1 MKANRATRAIGAAI
15 GEARRTRGLTQ
26 AQLGARLRVS
36 RTTIARYEQGLRLLS
51 VQMLIAL
58 ADALEASAD
67 TLLGRRVA

>member
-1 MKANRATRAIGAAI
+1 
-15 GEARRTRGLTQ
+15 
-26 AQLGARLRVS
+26 VS

-67 TLLGRRVA
+67 ALLGRRVA